1 MKEEGLEGNVI
12 VQEQG
17 LNLSN
22 GTGAARKF
30 EEEKRRWGWG
40 KIWFGCRVLVCG
52 FKMVARWSQWSQ
64 KWEIGALELIEMKND
79 HQFHF
84 LSSLTTSLNTFLYVV
99 HD

>member
-40 KIWFGCRVLVCG
+40 KIWFVPGWLVCVV
-52 FKMVARWSQWSQ
+52 FKMVARWSQ
-64 KWEIGALELIEMKND
+64 KWKDRGLGLESENEND
-79 HQFHF
+79 QFHF

>member
-40 KIWFGCRVLVCG
+40 KIWFGCRVGWCVWCL
-52 FKMVARWSQWSQ
+52 
-64 KWEIGALELIEMKND
+64 KWWPGGLKSGKIGALVWRVKMKMTNSIFY
-79 HQFHF
+79 H
-84 LSSLTTSLNTFLYVV
+84 L
-99 HD
+99 

>member
-30 EEEKRRWGWG
+30 EEEKRRWGGQDLVRLPGCWCVVLKWWPG
-40 KIWFGCRVLVCG
+40 GLKSRKIGGLSGSVLEDCRSFQHKV
-52 FKMVARWSQWSQ
+52 
-64 KWEIGALELIEMKND
+64 EM
-79 HQFHF
+79 
-84 LSSLTTSLNTFLYVV
+84 
-99 HD
+99 